1 MSLSHHPPRTPAML
15 WAIDVNHEE
24 GERCC
29 SSRDARD
36 ARDARDEMDA
46 RDADASA
53 RCGRFTPS
61 LGRVNSHER
70 PNLVVGAPEPTAVWC
85 VVVEL
90 CIQTRKLIWAQI
102 LHHFFFPRRPLPSE
116 QKQQ

>member
-15 WAIDVNHEE
+15 WAIDVNHDE

-29 SSRDARD
+29 KSKDARD

-46 RDADASA
+46 RDADVSA

-70 PNLVVGAPEPTAVWC
+70 PNLVVGAPEPTAVRGSPNSGPHRSSGRQHC
-85 VVVEL
+85 GQVHKYTSQCASRQRHV
-90 CIQTRKLIWAQI
+90 
-102 LHHFFFPRRPLPSE
+102 
-116 QKQQ
+116 